1 MVLCNVKQKLLI
13 VIQEI
18 NDDVP
23 MDTSM
28 KLLEGGYI
36 DSFDIVNI
44 VSEVEEYFHVGIPP
58 EEIIPEN
65 FISVDR
71 MFDMMQRIM
80 KLTKG

>member
-1 MVLCNVKQKLLI
+1 MVLCSVKQELLN

-28 KLLEGGYI
+28 NLLEGGYI

-44 VSEVEEYFHVGIPP
+44 VSEMEEYFRVGIPP
-58 EEIIPEN
+58 EEIVPEN

-80 KLTKG
+80 KLAKG